1 VEEPSNITRNNT
13 IRKVNKRCLKY
24 YKIKKLGEK
33 IINIRKSKWRHYYF
47 YLGIWND
54 VKIKNKEIQK
64 DVDQRK

>member
-1 VEEPSNITRNNT
+1 MEEPSNINRNKT
-13 IRKVNKRCLKY
+13 IRKLNKKGFKY
-24 YKIKKLGEK
+24 YRFKKLDEK